1 MTAPRYLIHA
11 ACNALSALKGHH
23 EALDHDWHV
32 EPDGKEGDPCGGCDT
47 IATLERAIVRA
58 VRKGIPHD

>member
-11 ACNALSALKGHH
+11 ACDGLSMLKGHH
-23 EALDHDWHV
+23 EALQCDWHL
-32 EPDGKEGDPCGGCDT
+32 DGKEGDPCFGCDT
-47 IATLERAIVRA
+47 IATLEKAIVRA